1 MTRYKILV
9 RRQVLKAIEHIGKPF
24 SNKIKDAID
33 GLAENPKP
41 FGYIKL
47 KDETEDIYRIRVGDY
62 RILYSIDDVVR
73 IVEIRNVGN
82 RKDIYDL
89 L

>member
-1 MTRYKILV
+1 MTPYKIFV
-9 RRQVLKAIEHIGKPF
+9 RRKVIKAIEKIGKPF
-24 SNKIKDAID
+24 SNKIRAAID
-33 GLAENPKP
+33 GLGENPRP

-73 IVEIRNVGN
+73 IVEIRKVGD

>member
-1 MTRYKILV
+1 M
-9 RRQVLKAIEHIGKPF
+9 LKAIEHIGKPF